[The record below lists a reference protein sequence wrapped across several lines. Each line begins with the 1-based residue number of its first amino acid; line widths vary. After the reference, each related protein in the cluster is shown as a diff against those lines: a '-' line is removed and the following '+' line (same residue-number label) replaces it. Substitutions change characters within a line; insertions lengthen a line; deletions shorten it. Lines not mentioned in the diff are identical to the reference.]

1 MRIIYLLGSILLYLG
16 CANDTTEPIVND
28 QKVVSVLDSLST
40 QKINVALLQLSS
52 EAEES
57 IEELEDFK
65 NLRSMMVSLNEANA
79 FFIRKHKDSIG
90 ILVND
95 LEENLS
101 DDYRK
106 NNITSRI
113 NLLATASGLLM
124 QLAEKDN
131 PEAKELLNANAKL
144 AEAYNSLVIQLNELS
159 LAIPDSIEEELLRG
173 LESEEEEE
181 EENPKATSKNKRKKN
196 S

>member
-1 MRIIYLLGSILLYLG
+1 MRIIYLLGSVLLYLG

-65 NLRSMMVSLNEANA
+65 NLRSMMISLNEANA

>member
-1 MRIIYLLGSILLYLG
+1 MRIIYLLGSVLLYLG

>member
-1 MRIIYLLGSILLYLG
+1 MRIIYLLGSVLLYLG
-16 CANDTTEPIVND
+16 CANDSTEPTVKD